1 MEIVREVDQLR
12 EYNRSLPQSIQR
24 GFVPTMGAL
33 HAGHASLI
41 QKSLEENTH
50 TTVSIFVNPTQ
61 FAPEEDLATY
71 PRPEQA
77 DQDLLRSLGV
87 DCLFQPL
94 ASDIYSSNNILRFSI
109 DGWGGQLEGQSR
121 PGHLEGVLQV
131 VSILFNLVQPDR
143 AYFGLKDYQQCLLI
157 QQLVAELHFPLEIR
171 PCPIVREQDGL
182 ALSSRNAYLSPT
194 QRKAASG
201 LYRMLME
208 VKELAQSEPT
218 LGQAME
224 LVKGRLK
231 EYPQIRLDYFQ
242 ILNGRTLEA
251 IPSLASQ
258 YLPHAFVAAFLG
270 DTRLIDN
277 MSLWE
282 G

>member
-12 EYNRSLPQSIQR
+12 EYNRFLPQSIQR

-41 QKSLEENTH
+41 RKSIEENTH

-77 DQDLLRSLGV
+77 DQDLLKSMGV
-87 DCLFQPL
+87 DCLFQPQ
-94 ASDIYSSNNILRFSI
+94 ASDIYPSNNILSYSI
-109 DGWGGQLEGQSR
+109 EGWGGQLEGQSR

-157 QQLVAELHFPLEIR
+157 QQLVSELHFPLEIR
-171 PCPIVREQDGL
+171 PCPIIREPDGL
-182 ALSSRNAYLSPT
+182 AMSSRNAYLSPRE
-194 QRKAASG
+194 RKEASG
-201 LYRMLME
+201 LHKILRA
-208 VKELAQSEPT
+208 VKELAHTEHSFSE
-218 LGQAME
+218 AME
-224 LVKGRLK
+224 LVKNRLE
-231 EYPQIRLDYFQ
+231 EYPLIRLDYFQ
-242 ILNGRTLEA
+242 ILHARTLQS
-251 IPSLASQ
+251 IPSLAPENF
-258 YLPHAFVAAFLG
+258 PHAFVAAFLG
-270 DTRLIDN
+270 ETRLIDN
-277 MSLWE
+277 MSLWGE
-282 G
+282 